1 MLCLLIFPILAI
13 FEFKEL
19 IRSFVLLIDQADFFA
34 VDQKIFRKKQA
45 IIVN

>member
-1 MLCLLIFPILAI
+1 MFFTIPAI
-13 FEFKEL
+13 FEVKEL

-34 VDQKIFRKKQA
+34 VYQKIFWKKQA